1 MRRFGPG
8 MLVAAAFIGP
18 GTVTTASIAGA
29 NFGFVLMWALLLSI
43 IVTFVLQEMSSRLG
57 IVSGLGLSEALRSSI
72 NNHFLKAFL
81 MILIV
86 SALGI
91 GNAAFEVGNITGA
104 AIGLSQI
111 SSLSISSSVLI
122 VGILVLILL
131 GTRIFKVLEQILT
144 VLVVIMS
151 LLFLLTMIT
160 IEIDYS
166 KLLRGLFIPTVTA
179 SSLLTIMA
187 LIGTTVV
194 PYNLFLHADAS
205 KRKWKDQEVTQALN
219 NSRVDTA
226 ISIGLG
232 GLITLAIMSTSAVA
246 FFGSSMEISSEN
258 LARQLEPILG
268 SYSSYIFNFGLF
280 VAGITSAVTAPLAA
294 SIAVTEALGWKND
307 PSSFRFKLVWII
319 ILLIGL
325 LFAYFGTKPLQAI
338 LFAQATNALLLPF
351 LALFL
356 FYVVNNSRL
365 MGSHKN
371 TITIN
376 MIALIIIMAVVLLS
390 SYKIFL
396 LIYQRASHTWSRHS
410 LGTSCIHP

>member
-111 SSLSISSSVLI
+111 SNLSISSSVLI

-131 GTRIFKVLEQILT
+131 GTRIFKMLEQILT

-160 IEIDYS
+160 LEIDYS
-166 KLLRGLFIPTVTA
+166 KLLRGLLIPNATP

-205 KRKWKDQEVTQALN
+205 KRKWKDQELNQSLN

-390 SYKIFL
+390 SHKIFL
-396 LIYQRASHTWSRHS
+396 LI
-410 LGTSCIHP
+410 

>member
-131 GTRIFKVLEQILT
+131 GTRIFKMLEQILT

-160 IEIDYS
+160 IEIDYA

-179 SSLLTIMA
+179 SSLLTIMS

-319 ILLIGL
+319 ILLIGV

-396 LIYQRASHTWSRHS
+396 LI
-410 LGTSCIHP
+410 

>member
-72 NNHFLKAFL
+72 NNHFLKVFL

-111 SSLSISSSVLI
+111 SNLSISSSVLI

-131 GTRIFKVLEQILT
+131 GTRIFKMLEQILT

-246 FFGSSMEISSEN
+246 FFGNIIEISPEN

-294 SIAVTEALGWKND
+294 SIAVTEAMGWKND

-319 ILLIGL
+319 ILLIGV

-390 SYKIFL
+390 GYKIFL
-396 LIYQRASHTWSRHS
+396 LI
-410 LGTSCIHP
+410 

>member
-72 NNHFLKAFL
+72 NNHFLKVFL

-111 SSLSISSSVLI
+111 SNLSISSSVLI

-131 GTRIFKVLEQILT
+131 GTRIFKMLEQILT

-205 KRKWKDQEVTQALN
+205 KRKWKDQELNQALN

-376 MIALIIIMAVVLLS
+376 IIALIIIMAVVLLS

-396 LIYQRASHTWSRHS
+396 LI
-410 LGTSCIHP
+410 

>member
-219 NSRVDTA
+219 NSRADTA

-319 ILLIGL
+319 ILLIGM

-396 LIYQRASHTWSRHS
+396 LI
-410 LGTSCIHP
+410 

>member
-72 NNHFLKAFL
+72 NNHFLKVFL

-111 SSLSISSSVLI
+111 SNLSISSSVLI

-131 GTRIFKVLEQILT
+131 GTRIFKMLEQILT

-205 KRKWKDQEVTQALN
+205 KRKWKDQELNQALN
-219 NSRVDTA
+219 NSRADTA

-307 PSSFRFKLVWII
+307 PSSIRFKLVWII
-319 ILLIGL
+319 ILLIGV

-396 LIYQRASHTWSRHS
+396 LI
-410 LGTSCIHP
+410 

>member
-131 GTRIFKVLEQILT
+131 GTRIFKMLEQILT

-166 KLLRGLFIPTVTA
+166 KLLRGLFTPTVAA

-205 KRKWKDQEVTQALN
+205 KRKWKDQELNQALN
-219 NSRVDTA
+219 NSRADTA

-319 ILLIGL
+319 ILLIGV

-396 LIYQRASHTWSRHS
+396 LI
-410 LGTSCIHP
+410 

>member
-111 SSLSISSSVLI
+111 SNLSISSSVLI

-131 GTRIFKVLEQILT
+131 GTRIFKMLEQILT

-219 NSRVDTA
+219 NSRADTA

-325 LFAYFGTKPLQAI
+325 LFAYLGTKPLQAI

-396 LIYQRASHTWSRHS
+396 LI
-410 LGTSCIHP
+410 

>member
-72 NNHFLKAFL
+72 NNHFLKVFL

-131 GTRIFKVLEQILT
+131 GTRIFKMLEQILT

-205 KRKWKDQEVTQALN
+205 KRKWKDQELNQALN

-307 PSSFRFKLVWII
+307 PSSIRFKLVWII
-319 ILLIGL
+319 ILLIGV

-396 LIYQRASHTWSRHS
+396 LI
-410 LGTSCIHP
+410 

>member
-131 GTRIFKVLEQILT
+131 GTSIFKILEQILT

-396 LIYQRASHTWSRHS
+396 LI
-410 LGTSCIHP
+410 

>member
-57 IVSGLGLSEALRSSI
+57 IVSGLGLSEALRSSV

-131 GTRIFKVLEQILT
+131 GTSIFKILEQILT

-205 KRKWKDQEVTQALN
+205 KRKWEDQEVTQALN
-219 NSRVDTA
+219 NSRADTA

-396 LIYQRASHTWSRHS
+396 LI
-410 LGTSCIHP
+410 

>member
-131 GTRIFKVLEQILT
+131 GTCIFKILEQILT

-219 NSRVDTA
+219 NSRADTA

-396 LIYQRASHTWSRHS
+396 LI
-410 LGTSCIHP
+410 

>member
-72 NNHFLKAFL
+72 NNHFLKVFL

-111 SSLSISSSVLI
+111 SNLSISSSVLI

-131 GTRIFKVLEQILT
+131 GTRIFKMLEQILT

-205 KRKWKDQEVTQALN
+205 KRKWKDQELNQALN

-319 ILLIGL
+319 ILLIGV

-371 TITIN
+371 TFTIN

-396 LIYQRASHTWSRHS
+396 LI
-410 LGTSCIHP
+410 

>member
-29 NFGFVLMWALLLSI
+29 NFGFALMWALLLSI

-72 NNHFLKAFL
+72 NNHFLKAFI

-131 GTRIFKVLEQILT
+131 GTRIFKMLEQILT

-219 NSRVDTA
+219 NSRADTA

-396 LIYQRASHTWSRHS
+396 LI
-410 LGTSCIHP
+410 

>member
-72 NNHFLKAFL
+72 NNHFLKVFL

-111 SSLSISSSVLI
+111 SNLSISSSVLI

-131 GTRIFKVLEQILT
+131 GTRIFKMLEQILT

-205 KRKWKDQEVTQALN
+205 KRKWKDQELNQALN
-219 NSRVDTA
+219 NSRADTA

-396 LIYQRASHTWSRHS
+396 LI
-410 LGTSCIHP
+410 

>member
-1 MRRFGPG
+1 MKRFGPG

-57 IVSGLGLSEALRSSI
+57 IVSGLGLSEALRSSV
-72 NNHFLKAFL
+72 NNQFFKSFL

-111 SSLSISSSVLI
+111 GNLSISSSVLI
-122 VGILVLILL
+122 IGILVLILL
-131 GTRIFKVLEQILT
+131 GTRIFKMLEQILT

-151 LLFLLTMIT
+151 MLFLLTMIT

-166 KLLRGLFIPTVTA
+166 KLLRGLFIPTFTA

-246 FFGSSMEISSEN
+246 FFGSTIEMSPEN

-280 VAGITSAVTAPLAA
+280 VAGITSAITAPLAA

-307 PSSFRFKLVWII
+307 PNSFRFQLVWII
-319 ILLIGL
+319 ILLIGVL
-325 LFAYFGTKPLQAI
+325 LAYFGTKPLQAI

-376 MIALIIIMAVVLLS
+376 IIALIIIMAVVLLS

-396 LIYQRASHTWSRHS
+396 LI
-410 LGTSCIHP
+410 

>member
-131 GTRIFKVLEQILT
+131 GTRIFKMLEQILT

-166 KLLRGLFIPTVTA
+166 KLLRGLFTPTVAA

-219 NSRVDTA
+219 NSRADTA

-338 LFAQATNALLLPF
+338 LFAQATNALLLPV

-376 MIALIIIMAVVLLS
+376 IIALIIIMAVVLLS

-396 LIYQRASHTWSRHS
+396 LI
-410 LGTSCIHP
+410 

>member
-111 SSLSISSSVLI
+111 GNLSISSSVLI

-131 GTRIFKVLEQILT
+131 GTRIFKMLEQILT

-205 KRKWKDQEVTQALN
+205 KRKWKDQELNQALN
-219 NSRVDTA
+219 NSRADTA

-319 ILLIGL
+319 ILLIGV

-396 LIYQRASHTWSRHS
+396 LI
-410 LGTSCIHP
+410 

>member
-131 GTRIFKVLEQILT
+131 GTRIFKMLEQILT

-205 KRKWKDQEVTQALN
+205 KRKWKDQELNQALN

-307 PSSFRFKLVWII
+307 PSSIRFKLVWII
-319 ILLIGL
+319 ILLIGV

-396 LIYQRASHTWSRHS
+396 LI
-410 LGTSCIHP
+410 

>member
-131 GTRIFKVLEQILT
+131 GTRIFKILEQILT

-194 PYNLFLHADAS
+194 PDNLFLHADSS
-205 KRKWKDQEVTQALN
+205 KRKWEDQEVTQALN
-219 NSRVDTA
+219 NSRADTA

-319 ILLIGL
+319 ILLIGV

-396 LIYQRASHTWSRHS
+396 LI
-410 LGTSCIHP
+410 

>member
-57 IVSGLGLSEALRSSI
+57 IVSGLGLSEALSSSI
-72 NNHFLKAFL
+72 NNHFLKGFL

-219 NSRVDTA
+219 NSRADTV

-396 LIYQRASHTWSRHS
+396 LI
-410 LGTSCIHP
+410 

>member
-57 IVSGLGLSEALRSSI
+57 IISGLGLSEALRSSI
-72 NNHFLKAFL
+72 NNHFLKVFL
-81 MILIV
+81 MNLIV

-219 NSRVDTA
+219 NSRADTA

-280 VAGITSAVTAPLAA
+280 VAGITSAGTAPLAA

-319 ILLIGL
+319 ILLIGV

-396 LIYQRASHTWSRHS
+396 LI
-410 LGTSCIHP
+410 

>member
-111 SSLSISSSVLI
+111 SNLSISSSVLI

-131 GTRIFKVLEQILT
+131 GTRIFKMLEQILT

-205 KRKWKDQEVTQALN
+205 KRKWKDQELNQALN

-232 GLITLAIMSTSAVA
+232 GLITHAIMSTSAVA

-396 LIYQRASHTWSRHS
+396 LI
-410 LGTSCIHP
+410 

>member
-111 SSLSISSSVLI
+111 SNLSISSSVLI

-131 GTRIFKVLEQILT
+131 GTRIFKMLEQILT

-205 KRKWKDQEVTQALN
+205 KRKWKDQELNQALN
-219 NSRVDTA
+219 NSRADTA

-396 LIYQRASHTWSRHS
+396 LI
-410 LGTSCIHP
+410 

>member
-72 NNHFLKAFL
+72 NNHFLKAFI

-111 SSLSISSSVLI
+111 SNLSISSSVLI

-396 LIYQRASHTWSRHS
+396 LI
-410 LGTSCIHP
+410 

>member
-57 IVSGLGLSEALRSSI
+57 IISGLGLSEALRSSI

-111 SSLSISSSVLI
+111 SNLSISSSVLI

-131 GTRIFKVLEQILT
+131 GTRIFKMLEQILT

-166 KLLRGLFIPTVTA
+166 KLLRGLLIPNATP

-219 NSRVDTA
+219 NSRADTA

-396 LIYQRASHTWSRHS
+396 LI
-410 LGTSCIHP
+410 

>member
-81 MILIV
+81 MVLIV

-111 SSLSISSSVLI
+111 SNLSISNSVLV

-131 GTRIFKVLEQILT
+131 GTRIFKMLEQILT

-205 KRKWKDQEVTQALN
+205 KRKWKDQELNQALN

-319 ILLIGL
+319 ILLIGV

-356 FYVVNNSRL
+356 LYVVNNSRL

-376 MIALIIIMAVVLLS
+376 MISLIIIMAVVLLS

-396 LIYQRASHTWSRHS
+396 LI
-410 LGTSCIHP
+410 

>member
-72 NNHFLKAFL
+72 NNHFLKVFL

-111 SSLSISSSVLI
+111 SNLSISSSVLI

-319 ILLIGL
+319 ILLIGV

-396 LIYQRASHTWSRHS
+396 LI
-410 LGTSCIHP
+410 

>member
-205 KRKWKDQEVTQALN
+205 KRKWEDQEVTQALN
-219 NSRVDTA
+219 NSRADTA

-376 MIALIIIMAVVLLS
+376 MIALIIIMAGVLLS

-396 LIYQRASHTWSRHS
+396 LI
-410 LGTSCIHP
+410 

>member
-57 IVSGLGLSEALRSSI
+57 IVSGLGLSEALRSSL

-111 SSLSISSSVLI
+111 SNLSISSSVLI

-131 GTRIFKVLEQILT
+131 GTRIFKMLEQILT

-160 IEIDYS
+160 IEIDYA

-179 SSLLTIMA
+179 SSLLTIMS

-232 GLITLAIMSTSAVA
+232 GLITLAIMSTSAIA

-319 ILLIGL
+319 ILLIGV

-396 LIYQRASHTWSRHS
+396 LI
-410 LGTSCIHP
+410 

>member
-72 NNHFLKAFL
+72 NNHFLKVFL

-111 SSLSISSSVLI
+111 SNLSISSSVLI

-131 GTRIFKVLEQILT
+131 GTRIFKMLEQILT

-219 NSRVDTA
+219 NSRADTA

-396 LIYQRASHTWSRHS
+396 LI
-410 LGTSCIHP
+410 

>member
-1 MRRFGPG
+1 MKRFGPG

-81 MILIV
+81 MIMIV

-104 AIGLSQI
+104 AIGLGQI
-111 SSLSISSSVLI
+111 GNLSISSSVLI
-122 VGILVLILL
+122 VGILVFILL
-131 GTRIFKVLEQILT
+131 GTRIFKMLEQILT

-151 LLFLLTMIT
+151 LLFLLAMIT

-246 FFGSSMEISSEN
+246 FFGNIIEISPEN

-268 SYSSYIFNFGLF
+268 SYSSYIFNLGLF

-319 ILLIGL
+319 ILLIGV

-351 LALFL
+351 LAVFL

-371 TITIN
+371 TFTIN

-396 LIYQRASHTWSRHS
+396 LI
-410 LGTSCIHP
+410 

>member
-111 SSLSISSSVLI
+111 SNLSISSSVLI

-131 GTRIFKVLEQILT
+131 GTRIFKMLEQILT

-396 LIYQRASHTWSRHS
+396 LI
-410 LGTSCIHP
+410 

>member
-72 NNHFLKAFL
+72 NNHFLKVFL

-131 GTRIFKVLEQILT
+131 GTRIFKMLEQILT

-166 KLLRGLFIPTVTA
+166 KLLRGLLIPNATP

-396 LIYQRASHTWSRHS
+396 LI
-410 LGTSCIHP
+410 

>member
-111 SSLSISSSVLI
+111 SNLSISSSVLI

-131 GTRIFKVLEQILT
+131 GTRIFKMLEQILT

-325 LFAYFGTKPLQAI
+325 LFAYSGTKPLQAI

-396 LIYQRASHTWSRHS
+396 LI
-410 LGTSCIHP
+410 

>member
-131 GTRIFKVLEQILT
+131 GTRIFKMLEQILT

-205 KRKWKDQEVTQALN
+205 KSKWKDQEVTQALN
-219 NSRVDTA
+219 NSRADTA

-232 GLITLAIMSTSAVA
+232 GLITLAIMSTAAVA

-258 LARQLEPILG
+258 LALQLEPILG
-268 SYSSYIFNFGLF
+268 SYSSYIFNFGLL

-396 LIYQRASHTWSRHS
+396 LI
-410 LGTSCIHP
+410 

>member
-131 GTRIFKVLEQILT
+131 GTRIFKMLEQILT

-219 NSRVDTA
+219 NSRADTA

-376 MIALIIIMAVVLLS
+376 ILALIIIMAVVLLS

-396 LIYQRASHTWSRHS
+396 LI
-410 LGTSCIHP
+410 

>member
-111 SSLSISSSVLI
+111 SNLSISSSVLI

-131 GTRIFKVLEQILT
+131 GTRIFKILEQILT

-219 NSRVDTA
+219 NSRADTA

-396 LIYQRASHTWSRHS
+396 LI
-410 LGTSCIHP
+410 

>member
-72 NNHFLKAFL
+72 NNHFLKVFL

-111 SSLSISSSVLI
+111 SNLSISSSVLI

-131 GTRIFKVLEQILT
+131 GTRIFKMLEQILT

-166 KLLRGLFIPTVTA
+166 KLLRGLLIPNVTP

-219 NSRVDTA
+219 NSRADTA

-307 PSSFRFKLVWII
+307 PSSIRFKLVWII
-319 ILLIGL
+319 ILLIGV

-396 LIYQRASHTWSRHS
+396 LI
-410 LGTSCIHP
+410 